1 MHDIQ
6 WTFKIVVK
14 TDSSTGQPSREEM
27 NHLLVH
33 MEAQIEMLKDDYG
46 YDYEIEVC
54 ELESEHAYE
63 DE

>member
-27 NHLLVH
+27 EEVLLY
-33 MEAQIEMLKDDYG
+33 MEEQVKEMC
-46 YDYEIEVC
+46 YDYTIEEC
-54 ELESEHAYE
+54 TLTS